1 MHNCTGLSPYDGMV
15 YHESPLLITLF
26 SALESL
32 LAGRSALLLYI
43 GGDLLTC
50 AVLARLG
57 GAAARAMLAQQ
68 QQAVLPVG

>member
-1 MHNCTGLSPYDGMV
+1 MV

-68 QQAVLPVG
+68 QQQARPASRIDLKCLFYV

>member
-1 MHNCTGLSPYDGMV
+1 MV
-15 YHESPLLITLF
+15 YHESPLLIALF

-32 LAGRSALLLYI
+32 LAGRAALLLYI

-50 AVLARLG
+50 TVLARLG

-68 QQAVLPVG
+68 QQQACTASRIDLV